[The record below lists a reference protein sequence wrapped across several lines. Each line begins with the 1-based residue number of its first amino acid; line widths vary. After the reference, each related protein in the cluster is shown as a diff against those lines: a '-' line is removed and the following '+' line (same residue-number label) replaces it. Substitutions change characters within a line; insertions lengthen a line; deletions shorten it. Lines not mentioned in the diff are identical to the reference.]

1 MAKAR
6 ADYHC
11 RTCGYVAENF
21 EFPMAIGAQASAP
34 WCPSCLKCK
43 MTVIPAANFS
53 VRSDG
58 EHGGRGAEN
67 QAFTIHRQ
75 VPTKD
80 GPQQV
85 EERVAG
91 LADIRRIERDSEQRY
106 ANGEGEPLRFRA
118 FSHDTSNKD
127 VGSFGRAGV
136 IGGRAYDSGQQPQK
150 KKNIGVTRHGTEKP
164 RVKVARGAGASPLK

>member
-6 ADYHC
+6 ADYVCHDC
-11 RTCGYVAENF
+11 RIVVENHEF
-21 EFPMAIGAQASAP
+21 EMSIGATRSAP
-34 WCPSCLKCK
+34 DCPGCDTS
-43 MTVIPAANFS
+43 MTVRPAANFS

-58 EHGGRGAEN
+58 EHGGRGKEN

-80 GPQQV
+80 GLKQV

-118 FSHDTSNKD
+118 FSNDASNKD
-127 VGSFGRAGV
+127 VGSFGREGS
-136 IGGRAYDSGQQPQK
+136 IGGRAYDSGRTPQK
-150 KKNIGVTRHGTEKP
+150 KKNLGVTRHGQKKP
-164 RVKVARGAGASPLK
+164 KVEVARGAGRSALG